1 MAMKK
6 TGLKAA
12 DFIALK
18 KVIYEKDAG
27 IVIIQ
32 RVEDT
37 VYLCNGHMIV
47 KLPYI
52 IYSHDMDKNFF
63 PDIEDGK
70 TYSRNWSAYNKD
82 WNKDAEQDISKIF
95 VNAIEDAKKA
105 MLTKLNLDMGGYY
118 TRLFVV
124 SSQLAAINTKYF
136 DVAIRFVNSA
146 SYVYGTN
153 RIAPIALFDRLPG
166 EDSFAFMILPVNMK
180 DYDTVTLKDFL
191 AA

>member
-1 MAMKK
+1 MAYKK

-12 DFIALK
+12 DFSALK
-18 KVIYEKDAG
+18 KVIYEKDTG

-37 VYLCNGHMIV
+37 VYLCNGNMVV

-52 IYSHDMDKNFF
+52 IYNNDMDKNFF
-63 PDIEDGK
+63 PDIEDSK
-70 TYSRNWSAYNKD
+70 TFSRCWSAHNKD
-82 WNKDAEQDISKIF
+82 WNKDAEQDLKKLF
-95 VNAIEDAKKA
+95 DEAMEDAKKA
-105 MLTKLNLDMGGYY
+105 MLTKLNMDMGGYY

-124 SSQLAAINTKYF
+124 GRQLAAINTKYF
-136 DVAIRFVNSA
+136 DVAIRFVTS
-146 SYVYGTN
+146 SKYVYGTT
-153 RIAPIALFDRLPG
+153 RKAPVMLFDRLPG
-166 EDSFAFMILPVNMK
+166 HDNFAFMILPINMA